1 MTDDRDRNDITED
14 SGDLGF
20 FEKETVSVHTGG
32 VFAND
37 LLPNES
43 VIITAE
49 GKTGRAGL
57 FETIFSV
64 MWESFAVYWVITA
77 FTSSGAFGVFGVFGL
92 PFIIIGA
99 VNFFVWG
106 VIPTRVTIAVTDKR
120 LLVRFLGRTKILHRG
135 AALNAMILSTRNQ
148 NTYNIS
154 FDGLFKSMDSNNKLR
169 EFELRRE
176 DALKISD
183 IINGKN

>member
-1 MTDDRDRNDITED
+1 MYDDKDRNVIIED

-20 FEKETVSVHTGG
+20 FENETQSVYTGG
-32 VFAND
+32 VFAKD
-37 LLPNES
+37 LLPDES

-57 FETIFSV
+57 FEMIFSV
-64 MWESFAVYWVITA
+64 IWESFAVYWVITA
-77 FTSSGAFGVFGVFGL
+77 FTSSGAFGVFGL

-99 VNFFVWG
+99 VNFFVRG

-135 AALNAMILSTRNQ
+135 AALNAMILSTNDP
-148 NTYNIS
+148 NTYNIA
-154 FDGLFKSMDSNNKLR
+154 FDGLFKEMNNSRELQ

-176 DALKISD
+176 DALRISD
-183 IINGKN
+183 IINGKD